1 MFNLREPSFPALL
14 LSSPLLEAVVRVG
27 DDDRPVVEVGGE
39 DEWLH
44 GPVHQG
50 QGLGLP
56 ATRERVVAQVR
67 VEPGEIY
74 LQYLDLSIVSTNYT
88 Q

>member
-1 MFNLREPSFPALL
+1 MFNLREPSCPALL
-14 LSSPLLEAVVRVG
+14 LSSPVLEAVVWVG
-27 DDDRPVVEVGGE
+27 DHDRPVVEVGGE

-67 VEPGEIY
+67 VEPVEI
-74 LQYLDLSIVSTNYT
+74 STISGFIDNI
-88 Q
+88 

>member
-1 MFNLREPSFPALL
+1 MKALSTRRRDLLRDRDIFANICSQLY
-14 LSSPLLEAVVRVG
+14 SSPVLEAVVRVG

-50 QGLGLP
+50 EGLRLP
-56 ATRERVVAQVR
+56 PTSERVVAQVR

-74 LQYLDLSIVSTNYT
+74 L
-88 Q
+88 